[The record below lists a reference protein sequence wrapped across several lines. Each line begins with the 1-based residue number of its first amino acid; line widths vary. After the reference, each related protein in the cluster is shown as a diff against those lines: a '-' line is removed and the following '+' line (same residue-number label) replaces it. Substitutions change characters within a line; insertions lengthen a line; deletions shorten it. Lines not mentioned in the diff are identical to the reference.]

1 MIRLLLEAIKEWVEE
16 VLTSFHA
23 MYLGYV
29 TPQMYGA
36 KADGVTNDTTAVQ
49 SAINS
54 GKPVYFPKGH
64 YRVNN
69 VSIPSNSKLYG
80 QSNLSILEIINP
92 ATNSTVLRIGN
103 IQVLGNTN
111 IIISNLVLRGSET
124 FGDDKSG
131 VSLLDI
137 WGGVNVDIQ
146 NVIFQ
151 NNMYGASRLINGCK
165 NIHYTN
171 CRFEACD
178 IGIMS
183 IGSIV
188 SNDVTVRNCFF
199 TSLSSFNSFTNV
211 HSEQISIYSNVTAGI
226 TRGWVVEDCIF
237 EYKKTNA
244 ICLHEKLTTEDL
256 AQLGDDKTL
265 VKDCTFR
272 NITVRGCVGAI
283 TMQCSK
289 NITIDGLHI
298 ESTDLPSNIEQYA
311 MVRAIAIWNYCDAVV
326 VNNVTIDREDLSVAV
341 KLDTESTNCILSNIF
356 MVSSAEN
363 PTILSGSNHHISN
376 WIIKAV
382 GTKNT
387 KVNMQ
392 SLTNSYVNI
401 ANSLASTK
409 NVIYFIKTGVSN
421 NRFILNSHLRN
432 TINRDNS
439 GSDHTIVADSNI
451 YTLTAKYIH
460 STSSLAQ
467 INREYVPTEV
477 RVVMTSVDQWTA
489 NSTTNKNYY
498 LLEDGHE
505 FALRFAWYNNAISKD
520 RDFSFPTDGN
530 IIPINEPFRLSTDYD
545 VVCHFKQ
552 INGKWVETKRVLE
565 YKNGESEDAT
575 LSDIDFAA
583 LLGGVI
589 TND

>member
-1 MIRLLLEAIKEWVEE
+1 MIRLLLEAVKEWVEDA
-16 VLTSFHA
+16 LASFRA

-36 KADGVTNDTTAVQ
+36 KADGVTDDTTAVQ
-49 SAINS
+49 NAVNS

-69 VSIPSNSKLYG
+69 VNIPSNTKLYG

-92 ATNSTVLRIGN
+92 VINSTVLRIGN
-103 IQVLGNTN
+103 TQLLGNTN
-111 IIISNLVLRGSET
+111 IVISDLVLRGSET

-137 WGGVNVDIQ
+137 WGGINVDIQ

-226 TRGWVVEDCIF
+226 TRGWVVEDCVF
-237 EYKKTNA
+237 EYKKTNV
-244 ICLHEKLTTEDL
+244 ICLHEKLTAEDL
-256 AQLGDDKTL
+256 TQLSDDKTL
-265 VKDCTFR
+265 VEDCTFR

-283 TMQCSK
+283 IMQCSK
-289 NITIDGLHI
+289 NITVDGIHI
-298 ESTDLPSNIEQYA
+298 ESTDLPSNIEQYSIA
-311 MVRAIAIWNYCDAVV
+311 RAITIMNYCDTVAVT
-326 VNNVTIDREDLSVAV
+326 NVTIDRADLSAAV
-341 KLDTESTNCILSNIF
+341 NIGTDSANCIFRDIF
-356 MVSSAEN
+356 MISSAEN
-363 PTILSGSNHHISN
+363 PIVLSGNNHHISN

-387 KVNMQ
+387 KVHMQ
-392 SLTNSYVNI
+392 SLTNSYVDI

-409 NVIYFIKTGVSN
+409 NVIYFIKTGVLN
-421 NRFILNSHLRN
+421 NRFILNTHLRN

-439 GSDHTIVADSNI
+439 GSDHTIAADTNT
-451 YTLTAKYIH
+451 YTLATKYIH

-467 INREYVPTEV
+467 VNREYVPTEISV
-477 RVVMTSVDQWTA
+477 SMTSVDQWTA
-489 NSTTNKNYY
+489 NSTTNNNYY

-505 FALRFAWYNNAISKD
+505 FDLRFVWYNNAISKD

-565 YKNGESEDAT
+565 YKNGESTDAT
-575 LSDIDFAA
+575 LTDIDFTT
-583 LLGGVI
+583 LLGGD
-589 TND
+589 N